1 MARYYLFLS
10 VPVGIDRDK
19 LGLELCILHNAFD
32 FLSKDKRYYAVLG
45 YEYSG
50 KTLVQ
55 VHLDVTGIN
64 LEEFIDRKQ
73 NRFITENYPRFRLW
87 TLAKGYILSADETDW
102 ENHKYL
108 ENGCRDVFTW
118 KGEGYRA
125 QDEEIKSV
133 YEKYKDKKPELRPK
147 PKTRRIP
154 KYWKS
159 NIVVESKVETKD
171 MD

>member
-1 MARYYLFLS
+1 MERYYLFLS
-10 VPVGIDRDK
+10 VPAGIDRDK

-87 TLAKGYILSADETDW
+87 TLAKGYILS
-102 ENHKYL
+102 
-108 ENGCRDVFTW
+108 
-118 KGEGYRA
+118 
-125 QDEEIKSV
+125 
-133 YEKYKDKKPELRPK
+133 
-147 PKTRRIP
+147 RR
-154 KYWKS
+154 
-159 NIVVESKVETKD
+159 
-171 MD
+171 

>member
-1 MARYYLFLS
+1 MERYYLFLS
-10 VPVGIDRDK
+10 VPAGIRPRQAR
-19 LGLELCILHNAFD
+19 LGGLCILHNAFD

-87 TLAKGYILSADETDW
+87 TLAKGYILS
-102 ENHKYL
+102 
-108 ENGCRDVFTW
+108 
-118 KGEGYRA
+118 
-125 QDEEIKSV
+125 
-133 YEKYKDKKPELRPK
+133 
-147 PKTRRIP
+147 RR
-154 KYWKS
+154 
-159 NIVVESKVETKD
+159 
-171 MD
+171 